1 VPVVETE
8 GLTKYYGRTKGIED
22 LSLSIEEGEI
32 FGYLGP
38 NGAGKTTTIRLLLNL
53 IFPTRGKAKIFGK
66 SVVKDGVEI
75 RSRVGYIPGEVSLYE
90 KMTGEEIISY
100 FAGIRGQKPLRF
112 KELQERFDFN
122 PKTKVGELSHGNK
135 QKLAILLAF
144 SFDPELYLLDEP
156 TSGLDPLMQQEF
168 YALLK
173 EEKEKGKT
181 IFFSSHILPE
191 VEKVCD
197 RVGILKE
204 GNLIAVEK
212 VGNLKGKKIRHV
224 SVVFSDSVSP
234 ERFKL
239 PGVDVSTSGKR
250 QFKMVVKGDIDPLIK
265 AISKYKVEEI
275 NISHASLE
283 EVFLEFYA

>member
-1 VPVVETE
+1 MN
-8 GLTKYYGRTKGIED
+8 
-22 LSLSIEEGEI
+22 LSIEEGEI

-53 IFPTRGKAKIFGK
+53 LFPTRGEAKIFGK
-66 SVVKDGVEI
+66 SVVKEGVEI
-75 RSRVGYIPGEVSLYE
+75 RSKVGYIPGEISLYE
-90 KMTGEEIISY
+90 KMTGEEIVSY

-112 KELQERFDFN
+112 KELRERFDFN
-122 PKTKVGELSHGNK
+122 PKAKVRELSHGNR

-144 SFDPELYLLDEP
+144 SFDPEIYLLDEP

-168 YALLK
+168 YALLR
-173 EEKEKGKT
+173 EEKERGKT

-204 GNLIAVEK
+204 GNLITVEK
-212 VGNLKGKKIRHV
+212 VDDLKGKKIRHV
-224 SVVFSDSVSP
+224 NVVFSDSVSP
-234 ERFKL
+234 EEFKF
-239 PGVDVSTSGKR
+239 PAVDVSLSGKR

-265 AISKYKVEEI
+265 AISRHKVEEI
-275 NISHASLE
+275 SISHASLE